1 MKGVRLMTQL
11 PTWVNEMQSKAL
23 AAMLSLKLPKADRT
37 NIKNWAFDVIEAQ
50 APVSYKENEIPA
62 AVSHL
67 VNADEQNVVIVCD
80 GVVVYKKLSDAFN
93 GVVLANL
100 TEALTVH
107 EDLFKSHFM
116 TVTPVEMNKLVAMH
130 VAHLNSGLF
139 IYVPK
144 NKVINDVLNVV
155 YVQENGSL
163 MNHTLIVA
171 EQSSQ
176 FKYIENYYNTS
187 KANIN
192 AISEVVVGENAHVEY
207 AAMDRLHQDSTVYQ
221 CRKANVQANGSF
233 LLSLGALNDGNTVS
247 ENLVALVGQGATA
260 EVKTVAIA
268 EGKQK
273 QNITVN
279 IEHLAPYTEGHI
291 VNHGVSKDSAQLTFN
306 GIGKINKG
314 MNGSNA
320 QQESRAMILSE
331 TARAD
336 ANPIL
341 LIDEYDVKAGH
352 AAGVGKIDEEQL
364 YYLMSR
370 GLTRRAAEILIIYGF
385 LMPFIDDIR
394 SEVIKSE
401 FVKVIERKI
410 NA

>member
-11 PTWVNEMQSKAL
+11 PTWLNEMREQASSI
-23 AAMLSLKLPKADRT
+23 MPTLKLPKADRT
-37 NIKNWAFDVIEAQ
+37 NIKNWTFEAVE
-50 APVSYKENEIPA
+50 VSSPSKYPQNEIPQS
-62 AVSHL
+62 VSHL
-67 VNADEQNVVIVCD
+67 VNVEEQNVVIISNGQIVYQSLSQAFE
-80 GVVVYKKLSDAFN
+80 GVVIATLN
-93 GVVLANL
+93 
-100 TEALTVH
+100 EALTTH
-107 EDLFKSHFM
+107 EALFKTYFM
-116 TVTPVEMNKLVAMH
+116 KNVAVEMNRLTALHLM
-130 VAHLNSGLF
+130 HLNSGLF

-144 NKVINDVLNVV
+144 NKVVKDVLNVV
-155 YVQENGSL
+155 YLQENGSL
-163 MNHTLIVA
+163 FNHTLIVA
-171 EQSSQ
+171 EPNSEL
-176 FKYIENYYNTS
+176 KYIENYANENH
-187 KANIN
+187 ANIN
-192 AISEVVVGENAHVEY
+192 VISEIVIKENAQIEY
-207 AAMDRLHQDSTVYQ
+207 AAMDRLSAESLVYSL
-221 CRKANVQANGSF
+221 RKASVEANGRF
-233 LLSLGALNDGNTVS
+233 MLSLGALNDGNTVS
-247 ENLVALVGQGATA
+247 ENLVALVGEGASA

-268 EGKQK
+268 ESTQK

-291 VNHGVSKDSAQLTFN
+291 VNHGISKDSAQLTFN

-370 GLTRRAAEILIIYGF
+370 GLTRREAEILIIYGF
-385 LMPFIDDIR
+385 LMPFIDAIR
-394 SEVIKSE
+394 SEGIKKE
-401 FVKVIERKI
+401 FEKVIERKI

>member
-1 MKGVRLMTQL
+1 MTQL
-11 PTWVNEMQSKAL
+11 PTWFNEMQTQAKAL
-23 AAMLSLKLPKADRT
+23 MPSLKLPKADRT
-37 NIKNWAFDVIEAQ
+37 NIKNWEFDFIESQ
-50 APVSYKENEIPA
+50 ETVSYKQNEIPTSVA
-62 AVSHL
+62 HL
-67 VNADEQNVVIVCD
+67 VDENEQNVVIVCD
-80 GVVVYKKLSDAFN
+80 GVVVYKKLSDSFD
-93 GVVLANL
+93 GVILANL
-100 TEALTVH
+100 NEALTVH

-116 TVTPVEMNKLVAMH
+116 TLTPLEMNMLVAMH
-130 VAHLNSGLF
+130 IANLNSGLF

-163 MNHTLIVA
+163 FNHTLIVA

-176 FKYIENYYNTS
+176 FKYIENYHNAT
-187 KANIN
+187 KTTIN
-192 AISEVVVGENAHVEY
+192 AISEVIVGENAHVEY

-221 CRKANVQANGSF
+221 CRKANVLANGRF

-247 ENLVALVGQGATA
+247 ENLVALTGQEATA
-260 EVKTVAIA
+260 DVKTVAIA
-268 EGKQK
+268 EGEQK

-279 IEHLAPYTEGHI
+279 IEHFAPYTEGNI

>member
-1 MKGVRLMTQL
+1 MTQL
-11 PTWVNEMQSKAL
+11 PNWFKEMQEQAL
-23 AAMLSLKLPKADRT
+23 AAMPSLKLPKADRT
-37 NIKNWAFDVIEAQ
+37 NIKNWTFDTIEA
-50 APVSYKENEIPA
+50 PSEVLYKENEIPTT
-62 AVSHL
+62 VSHL
-67 VNADEQNVVIVCD
+67 VDSEEQNVVIVCD
-80 GVVVYKKLSDAFN
+80 GVVVYKKLNNAFD
-93 GVVLANL
+93 GVVIANL
-100 TEALTVH
+100 TEALTTH
-107 EDLFKSHFM
+107 EQLFKPHFM
-116 TVTPVEMNKLVAMH
+116 TLTPIEMNKLVAMH
-130 VAHLNSGLF
+130 VANLNSGLF

-144 NKVINDVLNVV
+144 NKVINDVLSVI
-155 YVQENGSL
+155 YVQETGSL

-176 FKYIENYYNTS
+176 FKYIENYHNTS

-207 AAMDRLHQDSTVYQ
+207 AAMDRLHEESTVYQ
-221 CRKANVQANGSF
+221 CRKAAVEANGRF

-268 EGKQK
+268 EGEQK

-279 IEHLAPYTEGHI
+279 IEHFAPYTEGHI

-314 MNGSNA
+314 MRGSNA

-370 GLTRRAAEILIIYGF
+370 GLTRRAAEILIIHGF
-385 LMPFIDDIR
+385 LMPFIEDIR
-394 SEVIKSE
+394 SDVIKSE
-401 FVKVIERKI
+401 FLKVIERKI

>member
-1 MKGVRLMTQL
+1 MTQL

>member
-1 MKGVRLMTQL
+1 M
-11 PTWVNEMQSKAL
+11 
-23 AAMLSLKLPKADRT
+23 
-37 NIKNWAFDVIEAQ
+37 
-50 APVSYKENEIPA
+50 
-62 AVSHL
+62 
-67 VNADEQNVVIVCD
+67 
-80 GVVVYKKLSDAFN
+80 
-93 GVVLANL
+93 
-100 TEALTVH
+100 
-107 EDLFKSHFM
+107 
-116 TVTPVEMNKLVAMH
+116 
-130 VAHLNSGLF
+130 
-139 IYVPK
+139 
-144 NKVINDVLNVV
+144 
-155 YVQENGSL
+155 
-163 MNHTLIVA
+163 
-171 EQSSQ
+171 
-176 FKYIENYYNTS
+176 
-187 KANIN
+187 
-192 AISEVVVGENAHVEY
+192 
-207 AAMDRLHQDSTVYQ
+207 
-221 CRKANVQANGSF
+221 
-233 LLSLGALNDGNTVS
+233 
-247 ENLVALVGQGATA
+247 
-260 EVKTVAIA
+260 KTVAIA
-268 EGKQK
+268 EGTQK

-279 IEHLAPYTEGHI
+279 IEHFAPYTEGHI

-320 QQESRAMILSE
+320 QQESRAMILSA

-401 FVKVIERKI
+401 FMKVIERKI

>member
-23 AAMLSLKLPKADRT
+23 AAMPSLKLPKADRT

-176 FKYIENYYNTS
+176 FKYIENYHNTS

-221 CRKANVQANGSF
+221 CRKANVQANGRF

-247 ENLVALVGQGATA
+247 ENLVTLVGKGATA

-401 FVKVIERKI
+401 FMKVIERKI

>member
-1 MKGVRLMTQL
+1 MTQL
-11 PTWVNEMQSKAL
+11 PTWFNEMQTQAKAL
-23 AAMLSLKLPKADRT
+23 MPSLKLPKADRT
-37 NIKNWAFDVIEAQ
+37 NIKNWEFDFIESQ
-50 APVSYKENEIPA
+50 ETLSYKQNEIPTS
-62 AVSHL
+62 VSHL
-67 VNADEQNVVIVCD
+67 VDENEQNVVIVCD
-80 GVVVYKKLSDAFN
+80 GVVVYKKLSDSFD
-93 GVVLANL
+93 GVILANL
-100 TEALTVH
+100 NEALTVH

-116 TVTPVEMNKLVAMH
+116 TLTPVEMNKLVAMH
-130 VAHLNSGLF
+130 IANLNSGLF

-163 MNHTLIVA
+163 FNHTLIVA

-176 FKYIENYYNTS
+176 FKYIENYHNET
-187 KANIN
+187 KATIN
-192 AISEVVVGENAHVEY
+192 AISEVIVGENAHVEY

-221 CRKANVQANGSF
+221 CRKANVLANGRF

-247 ENLVALVGQGATA
+247 ENLVALTGQGATA
-260 EVKTVAIA
+260 DVKTVAIA
-268 EGKQK
+268 EGEQK

-279 IEHLAPYTEGHI
+279 IEHFAPYTEGNI

>member
-1 MKGVRLMTQL
+1 MTQL
-11 PTWVNEMQSKAL
+11 PTWFNEMQTQAKAL
-23 AAMLSLKLPKADRT
+23 MPSLKLPKADRT
-37 NIKNWAFDVIEAQ
+37 NIKNWEFDFIESQ
-50 APVSYKENEIPA
+50 ETVSYKQNEIPTSVA
-62 AVSHL
+62 HL
-67 VNADEQNVVIVCD
+67 VDENEQNVVIVCD
-80 GVVVYKKLSDAFN
+80 GVVVYKKLSDSFD
-93 GVVLANL
+93 GVILANL
-100 TEALTVH
+100 NEALTVH
-107 EDLFKSHFM
+107 EGLFKSHFM
-116 TVTPVEMNKLVAMH
+116 TLTPVEMNKLVAMH
-130 VAHLNSGLF
+130 IASLNSGLF

-163 MNHTLIVA
+163 FNHTLIVA

-176 FKYIENYYNTS
+176 FKYIENYHNET
-187 KANIN
+187 KATIN
-192 AISEVVVGENAHVEY
+192 AISEVIVGENAHVEY

-221 CRKANVQANGSF
+221 CRKANVLANGRF

-247 ENLVALVGQGATA
+247 ENLVALTGQGATA
-260 EVKTVAIA
+260 DVKTVAIA
-268 EGKQK
+268 EGEQK

-279 IEHLAPYTEGHI
+279 IEHFAPYTEGNI

-394 SEVIKSE
+394 SDVIKSE

>member
-1 MKGVRLMTQL
+1 MTQL
-11 PTWVNEMQSKAL
+11 PTWFNEMQSEVL
-23 AAMLSLKLPKADRT
+23 AKIPSLQLPKADCT
-37 NIKNWAFDVIEAQ
+37 TIKKWNFDTIKAQ
-50 APVSYKENEIPA
+50 ENLSYTESEILST
-62 AVSHL
+62 VSHL
-67 VNADEQNVVIVCD
+67 ISDEEQNVLIVCD
-80 GVVVYKKLSDAFN
+80 GQVVYKKLNESFN
-93 GVVLANL
+93 GIIIANL
-100 TEALTVH
+100 EEALTVH
-107 EDLFKSHFM
+107 EELFKSYF
-116 TVTPVEMNKLVAMH
+116 TKVANPSMNKLIATNI
-130 VAHLNSGLF
+130 ANLTSGLF

-144 NKVINDVLNVV
+144 NQVINEFLNIV
-155 YVQENGSL
+155 YLQKNGSL
-163 MNHTLIVA
+163 INHTLIVA
-171 EQSSQ
+171 EQNSQ
-176 FKYIENYYNTS
+176 FKYVETYYNTS
-187 KANIN
+187 QATIN
-192 AISEVVVGENAHVEY
+192 SVSEVVVKENAQVEY
-207 AAMDRLHQDSTVYQ
+207 AAIDRLHEDSVAYQ
-221 CRKANVQANGSF
+221 CRKANVLSNGRF

-247 ENLVALVGQGATA
+247 ENLVALIGQGATA

-268 EGKQK
+268 EGNQK

-279 IEHLAPYTEGHI
+279 IEHLAPHTEGHI

-352 AAGVGKIDEEQL
+352 AAGVGKIDEDQL

-370 GLTRRAAEILIIYGF
+370 GLTRRAAEVLIIHGF
-385 LMPFIDDIR
+385 LIPFIDDIR
-394 SEVIKSE
+394 SEVIKTE

>member
-1 MKGVRLMTQL
+1 MTQL

-23 AAMLSLKLPKADRT
+23 VAMPSLKLPKADRT

-163 MNHTLIVA
+163 INHTLIVA

-176 FKYIENYYNTS
+176 FKYIENYHNTS

-221 CRKANVQANGSF
+221 CRKVNVQANGRF

-268 EGKQK
+268 EGTQK

-279 IEHLAPYTEGHI
+279 IEHFAPYTEGHI

-320 QQESRAMILSE
+320 QQESRAMILSA

-401 FVKVIERKI
+401 FMKVIERKI

>member
-11 PTWVNEMQSKAL
+11 PNWFKEMQEQAKTL
-23 AAMLSLKLPKADRT
+23 VPSLKLPKADRT
-37 NIKNWAFDVIEAQ
+37 TIKNWAFETIE
-50 APVSYKENEIPA
+50 VGSEVNDKENEIPPI
-62 AVSHL
+62 VSHL
-67 VNADEQNVVIVCD
+67 VNHDEQNIVIVCD
-80 GVVVYKKLSDAFN
+80 GVVVYKKLNDSFD
-93 GVVLANL
+93 GVVVADL
-100 TEALTVH
+100 TEALTTY
-107 EDLFKSHFM
+107 EELFKPHFM
-116 TVTPVEMNKLVAMH
+116 KLTPIEMNKLVALH
-130 VAHLNSGLF
+130 AANLNSGLF
-139 IYVPK
+139 IHVPK
-144 NKVINDVLNVV
+144 NKVVQDVLNVV
-155 YVQENGSL
+155 YVQEMGSL

-176 FKYIENYYNTS
+176 LKYIENYYNDKKST
-187 KANIN
+187 IN
-192 AISEVVVGENAHVEY
+192 TISEVIVSENALVEY

-221 CRKANVQANGSF
+221 CRKTAVEANGRF

-268 EGKQK
+268 EGDQK

-279 IEHLAPYTEGHI
+279 IEHFAPYTEGHI
-291 VNHGVSKDSAQLTFN
+291 VNHGVSKDNAQLTFN

-370 GLTRRAAEILIIYGF
+370 GLTRREAEILIIHGF

-394 SEVIKSE
+394 SEVVKSE
-401 FVKVIERKI
+401 FLKVIERKI

>member
-11 PTWVNEMQSKAL
+11 PTWLNKMREQ
-23 AAMLSLKLPKADRT
+23 AASIMPTLKLPKADRT
-37 NIKNWAFDVIEAQ
+37 NIKNWAFEAVEASSLSKYTQ
-50 APVSYKENEIPA
+50 NQIPQS
-62 AVSHL
+62 VSHL
-67 VNADEQNVVIVCD
+67 VNVEEQNVVIVSNGKIVYQSLSQAFD
-80 GVVVYKKLSDAFN
+80 GVVIATLD
-93 GVVLANL
+93 
-100 TEALTVH
+100 EALTTH
-107 EDLFKSHFM
+107 EALFKPHFM
-116 TVTPVEMNKLVAMH
+116 KNVAVDTNRLTALHLMN
-130 VAHLNSGLF
+130 LNSGLF

-144 NKVINDVLNVV
+144 NKVVEDVLNVV
-155 YVQENGSL
+155 YLQENGSL
-163 MNHTLIVA
+163 FNHTLIVA
-171 EQSSQ
+171 EPNSEL
-176 FKYIENYYNTS
+176 KYIENYANENH
-187 KANIN
+187 ANIN
-192 AISEVVVGENAHVEY
+192 VISEIVVKENAQIEY
-207 AAMDRLHQDSTVYQ
+207 AAMDRLSAESLVYNL
-221 CRKANVQANGSF
+221 RKASVEANGRF
-233 LLSLGALNDGNTVS
+233 MLSLGALNDGNTVS
-247 ENLVALVGQGATA
+247 ENLVALVGQGAST

-268 EGKQK
+268 ESNQK

-291 VNHGVSKDSAQLTFN
+291 VNHGISKDSAQLTFN

-385 LMPFIDDIR
+385 LMPFIDAIR
-394 SEVIKSE
+394 SEGIKKE
-401 FVKVIERKI
+401 FEKVIERKI

>member
-1 MKGVRLMTQL
+1 MTQL
-11 PTWVNEMQSKAL
+11 PTWFNEMQAQAL
-23 AAMLSLKLPKADRT
+23 ATIPTLKLPTADRT
-37 NIKNWAFDVIEAQ
+37 NIKNWGFDAIETQ
-50 APVSYKENEIPA
+50 SPVLYKENEIPTT
-62 AVSHL
+62 VSHL
-67 VNADEQNVVIVCD
+67 VSAKEQNVVIVCD
-80 GVVVYKKLSDAFN
+80 GVIVYKKLSDAFD
-93 GVVLANL
+93 GVVLASL
-100 TEALTVH
+100 TEALTIH
-107 EDLFKSHFM
+107 EDLFKPHFM
-116 TVTPVEMNKLVAMH
+116 TLTPVEMNKLVAIH
-130 VAHLNSGLF
+130 VANLNSGLF

-155 YVQENGSL
+155 YLQENGSL

-176 FKYIENYYNTS
+176 FKYIENYHNET

-192 AISEVVVGENAHVEY
+192 AISEVIIGENAHVEY
-207 AAMDRLHQDSTVYQ
+207 AAMDRLHEDSTVYQ
-221 CRKANVQANGSF
+221 CRKVAVQANGRF

-268 EGKQK
+268 EGSQK

-279 IEHLAPYTEGHI
+279 IEHFAPYTEGHI
-291 VNHGVSKDSAQLTFN
+291 VNHGVSKDNAQLTFN

-370 GLTRRAAEILIIYGF
+370 GLTRRAAEILIIHGF

-394 SEVIKSE
+394 SDVIKSE

>member
-1 MKGVRLMTQL
+1 
-11 PTWVNEMQSKAL
+11 
-23 AAMLSLKLPKADRT
+23 
-37 NIKNWAFDVIEAQ
+37 
-50 APVSYKENEIPA
+50 
-62 AVSHL
+62 
-67 VNADEQNVVIVCD
+67 
-80 GVVVYKKLSDAFN
+80 
-93 GVVLANL
+93 
-100 TEALTVH
+100 
-107 EDLFKSHFM
+107 
-116 TVTPVEMNKLVAMH
+116 
-130 VAHLNSGLF
+130 
-139 IYVPK
+139 
-144 NKVINDVLNVV
+144 
-155 YVQENGSL
+155 
-163 MNHTLIVA
+163 
-171 EQSSQ
+171 
-176 FKYIENYYNTS
+176 
-187 KANIN
+187 
-192 AISEVVVGENAHVEY
+192 
-207 AAMDRLHQDSTVYQ
+207 MDRLHQDSTVYQ
-221 CRKANVQANGSF
+221 CRKANVQANGRF

-320 QQESRAMILSE
+320 QQESRAMVLSE

>member
-1 MKGVRLMTQL
+1 MTQL
-11 PTWVNEMQSKAL
+11 PTWFNEMQAQAL
-23 AAMLSLKLPKADRT
+23 ATIPTLKLPTADRT
-37 NIKNWAFDVIEAQ
+37 NIKNWGFDAIEAQ
-50 APVSYKENEIPA
+50 SPVLYKENEIPTT
-62 AVSHL
+62 VSHL
-67 VNADEQNVVIVCD
+67 VSAKEQNVVIVCD
-80 GVVVYKKLSDAFN
+80 GVIVYKKLSDAFD
-93 GVVLANL
+93 GVVLASL
-100 TEALTVH
+100 TEALTIH
-107 EDLFKSHFM
+107 EDLFKPHFM
-116 TVTPVEMNKLVAMH
+116 TLTPVEMNKLVAIH
-130 VAHLNSGLF
+130 VANLNSGLF

-155 YVQENGSL
+155 YLQENGSL

-176 FKYIENYYNTS
+176 FKYIENYHNET

-192 AISEVVVGENAHVEY
+192 AISEVIIGENAHVEY
-207 AAMDRLHQDSTVYQ
+207 AAMDRLHEDSTVYQ
-221 CRKANVQANGSF
+221 CRKVAVQANGRF

-268 EGKQK
+268 EGSQK

-279 IEHLAPYTEGHI
+279 IEHFAPYTEGHI
-291 VNHGVSKDSAQLTFN
+291 VNHGVSKDNAQLTFN

-370 GLTRRAAEILIIYGF
+370 GLTRRAAEILIIHGF

-394 SEVIKSE
+394 SDVIKSE

>member
-11 PTWVNEMQSKAL
+11 PTWFKEMQEQAKTL
-23 AAMLSLKLPKADRT
+23 VPSLGLPKADRT
-37 NIKNWAFDVIEAQ
+37 TIKNWAFDTIEAASQ
-50 APVSYKENEIPA
+50 VNDKENEIPA

-67 VNADEQNVVIVCD
+67 VNQDEQNIVIVCD
-80 GVVVYKKLSDAFN
+80 GVVVYKKLNDAFD
-93 GVVLANL
+93 GVVISSLE
-100 TEALTVH
+100 EALTTY
-107 EDLFKSHFM
+107 EALFKPHFM
-116 TVTPVEMNKLVAMH
+116 KLTPIEMNKLVALH
-130 VAHLNSGLF
+130 VANLNSGLF
-139 IYVPK
+139 IHVPK
-144 NKVINDVLNVV
+144 NKVVQEVLSVV
-155 YVQENGSL
+155 YVQETGSL

-171 EQSSQ
+171 EQNSQ
-176 FKYIENYYNTS
+176 LKYIENYYNDKKST
-187 KANIN
+187 IN
-192 AISEVVVGENAHVEY
+192 TISEVVVSENALVEY
-207 AAMDRLHQDSTVYQ
+207 AAMDRLHQDATVYQ
-221 CRKANVQANGSF
+221 CRKAAVEANGRF

-268 EGKQK
+268 EGEQK

-279 IEHLAPYTEGHI
+279 IEHFAPYTEGHI
-291 VNHGVSKDSAQLTFN
+291 VNHGVSKDDAQLTFN

-370 GLTRRAAEILIIYGF
+370 GLTRREAEILIIHGF

-394 SEVIKSE
+394 SEVVKSE
-401 FVKVIERKI
+401 FLKVIERKI
-410 NA
+410 NV